1 MKHYTLALS
10 IAALSLFAGAQNSY
24 AQESGIKVGIKVS
37 PGLAIGRV
45 IDKDSRD
52 EVAFSPNGSSFGF
65 SFGPQFDFPV
75 LKQNVY
81 FTTGAWFS
89 MKSIKVTR
97 TSNVLGITTATGS
110 SKYNLQY
117 ITIPLAFKFYTN
129 EITQNVKLYFTLGST
144 VDIKIAEGVSG
155 DDNAGLKEYAQNDG
169 KKLFLPIDANLLLG
183 TGVQFKVGETTL
195 FAGVSYLRGLVNVIN
210 PSLDWTDDSNFT
222 NHVALK
228 NNSVTLDLGIE
239 F

>member
-1 MKHYTLALS
+1 MKHSTLALT
-10 IAALSLFAGAQNSY
+10 LVVFSLFATSHSN
-24 AQESGIKVGIKVS
+24 AQESGIKVGLKFS

-52 EVAFSPNGSSFGF
+52 GNSFSSNGSSFGF

-81 FTTGAWFS
+81 FSTGAWFS

-97 TSNVLGITTATGS
+97 TNLIETAH

-117 ITIPLAFKFYTN
+117 VSVPLAFKFYTN

-144 VDIKIAEGVSG
+144 LDIKISEGTSG
-155 DDNAGLKEYAQNDG
+155 DDHVGLKEAAQNDD
-169 KKLFLPIDANLLLG
+169 KKLFLPLDANLMLG
-183 TGVQFKVGETTL
+183 TGVQFKVGATTL
-195 FAGVSYLRGLVNVIN
+195 FAGITYLRGLVNVVN
-210 PSLDWTDDSNFT
+210 PTWTIGGTDTKPYQSL
-222 NHVALK
+222 ALK